1 MTSTS
6 ASPPAVVRL
15 PDGSLL
21 LIFPGGRQVR
31 IAASGQVQ
39 PVSPP
44 AGTVNG

>member
-1 MTSTS
+1 MS
-6 ASPPAVVRL
+6 AADTPAVIRL

-21 LIFPGGRQVR
+21 LIYAGGRQVR